1 MKSNTYS
8 WNRWIIITILA
19 MLSFSCKSSK
29 VVSAGKVDERLTTK
43 AIIKNHYKNQLAF
56 KTISGK
62 MKVEYNDGGA
72 VQSFNVSLRIE
83 KGKAIWMSA
92 PLGVVK
98 ALITP
103 KRVTFYNKLQN
114 EYFDGDFTY
123 LSELLGTELDFN
135 KVQNLLLGEALFD
148 LRTEKYISVV
158 TEEYYELKPKN
169 IGDLFKTLFLI
180 EPKNFKI
187 ATQQLS
193 QPWNKRLL
201 EIYYKSYQ
209 EKNNQILPEEIL
221 ITAID
226 IDQITNIAIQFKNIE
241 LNRILNFPYKIP
253 KGFEEIVL
261 K

>member
-1 MKSNTYS
+1 MKYKTYS
-8 WNRWIIITILA
+8 WKNWIVTAILA
-19 MLSFSCKSSK
+19 ILSFSCKSSK
-29 VVSAGKVDERLTTK
+29 VVLEGKVDEKLTTK
-43 AIIKNHYKNQLAF
+43 AIIKNHYKNQLEF

-62 MKVEYNDGGA
+62 LKIEYNDGSS
-72 VQSFNVSLRIE
+72 VQTVSVSLRLE
-83 KGKAIWMSA
+83 KDNAIWISA

-98 ALITP
+98 ALVTP

-114 EYFDGDFTY
+114 EYFDGDFNY
-123 LSELLGTELDFN
+123 FSELLGTDLDFD
-135 KVQNLLLGEALFD
+135 KLQNLLLGQALFD
-148 LRTEKYISVV
+148 LRTEKYVSIPLQ
-158 TEEYYELKPKN
+158 EYYELKPK
-169 IGDLFKTLFLI
+169 IMGSLFKTLFLI

-209 EKNNQILPEEIL
+209 KKDKMVFPEVIQ

-226 IDQITNIAIQFKNIE
+226 IDQTTNIAIQFRSIE
-241 LNRILNFPYKIP
+241 LNRALNFPYKIP
-253 KGFEEIVL
+253 KGYEEIVL

>member
-1 MKSNTYS
+1 MKCNTYR
-8 WNRWIIITILA
+8 WNRWIIIALLA
-19 MLSFSCKSSK
+19 MLFFSCKTSK
-29 VVSAGKVDERLTTK
+29 VAATGKVDERLSTK
-43 AIIKNHYKNQLAF
+43 AIIKNHYKNQLEF
-56 KTISGK
+56 RTISGR
-62 MKVEYNDGGA
+62 MKVAYNDGGA
-72 VQSFNVSLRIE
+72 VQSFNVSLRVE
-83 KGKAIWMSA
+83 KDKAIWMSA

-114 EYFDGDFTY
+114 EYFDGDFAY
-123 LSELLGTELDFN
+123 LSKLLGTELDFN

-148 LRTEKYISVV
+148 LRTEKYISLA
-158 TEEYYELKPKN
+158 TDAYYELKPKN
-169 IGDLFKTLFLI
+169 MGDLFKTLFLI

-193 QPWNKRLL
+193 QPWNGRLL

-209 EKNNQILPEEIL
+209 EKNSQILPEEIQ
-221 ITAID
+221 IIAID
-226 IDQITNIAIQFKNIE
+226 IDQTTNIDIQFRNME
-241 LNRILNFPYKIP
+241 FNRTLNFPYRIP